1 MAILDA
7 NLLFSE
13 GQKITGTAESGA
25 VDFQEP
31 GDAVGQELTIR
42 AIVTETFAG
51 ASGVQIKLQTSANNS
66 DWEDVIMTPV
76 IPVAKLTRGAEAFR
90 VRTPNG
96 LKRYAR
102 LQYVVSG
109 TASAGA
115 FTAYMSKEL

>member
-13 GQKITGTAESGA
+13 NQKITGTDYSKV

-42 AIVTETFAG
+42 AIVTEAFAG
-51 ASGVQIKLQTSANNS
+51 ATGVQIKLQTSADNS
-66 DWEDVIMTPV
+66 AWDDVIMTPV
-76 IPVAKLTRGAEAFR
+76 IPAAKLTRGAEAFR

-115 FTAYMSKEL
+115 FTSYMSKEL

>member
-1 MAILDA
+1 MILDA
-7 NLLFSE
+7 MLLFSE
-13 GQKITGTAESGA
+13 DQKLTGTKESSV

-42 AIVTETFAG
+42 VIVAETFAG
-51 ASGVQIKLQTSANNS
+51 ATGLQIKLQTSIDKSA
-66 DWEDVIMTPV
+66 WEDVIMTPS
-76 IPVAKLTRGAEAFR
+76 IAAAKLTRGAEVFR

-109 TASAGA
+109 TATAGSVTA
-115 FTAYMSKEL
+115 FMSKEL

>member
-1 MAILDA
+1 MILDA
-7 NLLFSE
+7 MLLFSE
-13 GQKITGTAESGA
+13 NQKLTGTKESNV

-42 AIVTETFAG
+42 VIVAEAFAG
-51 ASGVQIKLQTSANNS
+51 ASGLQIKLQTSGDGSA
-66 DWEDVIMTPV
+66 WEDVIMTPS
-76 IPVAKLTRGAEAFR
+76 IAAAKLTRGAEVFR

-109 TASAGA
+109 SASAGA
-115 FTAYMSKEL
+115 VTAFMSKEL

>member
-7 NLLFSE
+7 NLLFSDV
-13 GQKITGTAESGA
+13 QKITGTATSKA

-42 AIVTETFAG
+42 VIAAETFAG
-51 ASGVQIKLQTSANNS
+51 INGVQIKLQTSADNS
-66 DWEDVIMTPV
+66 AWEDVIMTPE
-76 IPVAKLTRGAEAFR
+76 IPVAKLTRGAEVFR

-102 LQYVVSG
+102 LQYVVNG
-109 TASAGA
+109 NASAGS